1 MCPES
6 VNNGAHSSSSW
17 MKGLSVAL
25 SSAARY
31 ASASSLVRWIETV
44 IVSLVELCSLQNE
57 IRNKSTHC
65 VPLCQLVVR
74 SPCSIHGHLRSFSPS
89 WVARGDLLPTS
100 LIIMPRMPLT
110 CFSLH
115 YETKRSSLITVLLP
129 LVILFVLCYLFLLT
143 SLYIFDLVT

>member
-1 MCPES
+1 MCPDS
-6 VNNGAHSSSSW
+6 VNKGPHSSSSW

-44 IVSLVELCSLQNE
+44 IVLWLNCVHYRMRSATNLPIVCHFINWF
-57 IRNKSTHC
+57 KSD
-65 VPLCQLVVR
+65 
-74 SPCSIHGHLRSFSPS
+74 
-89 WVARGDLLPTS
+89 WVICCPTS
-100 LIIMPRMPLT
+100 LIIMPRMPCT

-129 LVILFVLCYLFLLT
+129 LVILLMLCYLFLLT